1 MQLKKGF
8 CFCPECLH
16 LLPEDKA
23 QGDRTTYST
32 VKPSIPLRQEELI
45 LLQEQVKK
53 GILSVDEALEKF
65 KEWQNHRSGLEA
77 TQQEKIR
84 QLRDSIIRKRP
95 EEEST
100 YGKLHLTSISISC
113 RRELYIYIFSRPE

>member
-77 TQQEKIR
+77 TQQVEASCILCGGYKLVAMFIKIS
-84 QLRDSIIRKRP
+84 L
-95 EEEST
+95 
-100 YGKLHLTSISISC
+100 L
-113 RRELYIYIFSRPE
+113 F